1 MVMMIPKV
9 LPIPFPQQSSTS
21 DSPFLPTDDKPDN
34 DNVVAEPGRKNNI
47 LYWVFG
53 IIGIAVFV
61 EIIYWIFRFNRR
73 RDLFDI
79 PSYAGSIDE
88 ELPPYEGFSLP
99 KYHHIINENISSNGG
114 DQGSIAS
121 PQETIQMVG
130 VTLMFGYL
138 VPHVDHFQ
146 LAMQAVVTK
155 LSIFRDSP

>member
-9 LPIPFPQQSSTS
+9 LPIPFPQQSST
-21 DSPFLPTDDKPDN
+21 
-34 DNVVAEPGRKNNI
+34 I
-47 LYWVFG
+47 
-53 IIGIAVFV
+53 
-61 EIIYWIFRFNRR
+61 NRR

-121 PQETIQMVG
+121 PQETIQMNVLHRL
-130 VTLMFGYL
+130 T
-138 VPHVDHFQ
+138 
-146 LAMQAVVTK
+146 
-155 LSIFRDSP
+155 